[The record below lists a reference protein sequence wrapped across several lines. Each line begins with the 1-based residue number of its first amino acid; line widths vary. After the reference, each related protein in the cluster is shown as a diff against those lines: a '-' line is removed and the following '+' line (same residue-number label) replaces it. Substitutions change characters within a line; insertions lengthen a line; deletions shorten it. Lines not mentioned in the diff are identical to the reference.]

1 MKKIQ
6 KNQRNLSI
14 EIKEIH
20 RTQNILID
28 FHLTIVVLLI
38 FEVIIVHLDCRA
50 VLIYVN

>member
-1 MKKIQ
+1 MEKIQ

-14 EIKEIH
+14 EIKAIH
-20 RTQNILID
+20 RTRVLID
-28 FHLTIVVLLI
+28 FHLTVVVLVM